1 MTDEKIWQLII
12 LKFTGEATP
21 GQLAE
26 LEQALKQYPDFGFQ
40 LEILEEI
47 WKNRSQRER
56 LPVDDSFNRHLQRL
70 SNHWSEEALRYET
83 TEPVAETIPLPPTLR
98 GGTKKS
104 FSSYIY
110 IISGAAAC
118 FILVFWIVL
127 NYQNKTE
134 KQPAATAQNL
144 VSTKNGSKS
153 KLQLPDGTE
162 VWLNSGSKISYGNDF
177 TGNTRQVTLKGEAFF
192 EVVKDASRPFI
203 IHTDA
208 IDIKVLG
215 TAFNVRSYPDEKV
228 TETALIRGSVEIT
241 LHTNPD
247 KKIILKPKEKLIVK
261 NDSTLVTTGN
271 KPGGK
276 DNKQIPLLT
285 LTEVHTVNQGHDAE
299 AMETLWTRNKLVF
312 DGETLQQVALKI
324 ERWYG
329 VKVTIQSDQL
339 KQTEYNG
346 VFEDEN
352 LAEVLYA
359 LQLTGNFNY
368 TIRKNEVIIKP

>member
-26 LEQALKQYPDFGFQ
+26 LEQALKLYPEFGFQ
-40 LEILEEI
+40 LGILEEI
-47 WKNRSQRER
+47 WKNKQQRES
-56 LPVDDSFNRHLQRL
+56 LNIDDSFNRHLQRL
-70 SNHWSEEALRYET
+70 TNHWSEDALNYEM
-83 TEPVAETIPLPPTLR
+83 TEPVTDIAPAGTP
-98 GGTKKS
+98 GTKKIIP
-104 FSSYIY
+104 SYAWF
-110 IISGAAAC
+110 ISGAAAC
-118 FILVFWIVL
+118 LILVFWIVL
-127 NYQNKTE
+127 SNYNKTG
-134 KQPAATAQNL
+134 KPPATIAQNL

-261 NDSTLVTTGN
+261 NDSTSVN
-271 KPGGK
+271 KGKAEK

-285 LTEVHTVNQGHDAE
+285 LTEVHTVNKGKDSA
-299 AMETLWTRNKLVF
+299 AMETLWTKNKLVF

-329 VKVTIQSDQL
+329 VKVTVQSDRL
-339 KQTEYNG
+339 KQVEYNG